1 MRTEKAFPHLLEADE
16 VPITLSLKVDDTP
29 PLLLPLVEPLALF
42 LLAQALCVRLV
53 QLLEG
58 SEQNDKEEKMN
69 SRRQT

>member
-1 MRTEKAFPHLLEADE
+1 MRNEKAFPHLLEADE

-53 QLLEG
+53 QLLDG
-58 SEQNDKEEKMN
+58 SEQNDKEEKIN

>member
-1 MRTEKAFPHLLEADE
+1 MRNEKAFPHLLEADE

-58 SEQNDKEEKMN
+58 SEQNDKEEKIN